1 MAKDISRILSESRT
15 TLLKDALGAV
25 AVFVTLFAGLSL
37 PGTF

>member
-1 MAKDISRILSESRT
+1 MAREINRILTESRS
-15 TLLKDALGAV
+15 TLLKDALGAI